1 MNKVPTLSIGLAV
14 RNGRDVIE
22 RCINSILSQ
31 DFTDFEL
38 IVCDNVSDD
47 GTVDILKRYADS
59 DARIKLHLN
68 PVNIG
73 SHENMKFA
81 LHLARG
87 LLFRFIS
94 ADDWLEPG
102 CLSACV
108 RALERDP
115 EAVGVTTWFTL
126 HMPDG
131 STKPA
136 EFRNLFPTERAPER
150 RFSRM
155 VWVCHGAKALY
166 DPVYGMYRRQRLLRC
181 HPLRPSERT
190 DWLLTVELALEG
202 RILNIEQHLANR
214 SITSQVGRDRVA
226 FRRRLDPIRGEL
238 IRTSPRRLYRQ
249 MSAIALSADL
259 TNAQLRRCQPAL
271 LIFLYKETVRT
282 VRNWLSDAK
291 HRTIQRWKL
300 GARSSVLRST
310 RLRPAS
316 RQ

>member
-1 MNKVPTLSIGLAV
+1 MNKKVPTLSIGLAV

-38 IVCDNVSDD
+38 VICDNVSDD
-47 GTVDILKRYADS
+47 GTIEILKRYADS

-73 SHENMKFA
+73 SHENMKLA
-81 LHLARG
+81 LDLSRG
-87 LLFRFIS
+87 ALFRFIS

-108 RALERDP
+108 RALERDS
-115 EAVGVTTWFTL
+115 EAVGVTTWFTFY
-126 HMPDG
+126 MPDG

-136 EFRNLFPTERAPER
+136 EHRDVFPTELAPER
-150 RFSRM
+150 RFARM
-155 VWVCHGAKALY
+155 LWVCHGAKSLY
-166 DPVYGMYRRQRLLRC
+166 DPVYGIYRRQRLLLCR
-181 HPLRPSERT
+181 PLRPSERT
-190 DWLLTVELALEG
+190 DWLLSAELALEG
-202 RILNIEQHLANR
+202 RILNIEQRLANR
-214 SITSQVGRDRVA
+214 CFASTVGIDRAA

-271 LIFLYKETVRT
+271 LRFWYKETVRS

-291 HRTIQRWKL
+291 HRTIRRWKL
-300 GARSSVLRST
+300 GAAKSC
-310 RLRPAS
+310 RLR
-316 RQ
+316 Q